1 MPFANLRQ
9 PMLLAVSAALIT
21 AAAATA
27 QSQAADGA
35 YPARTVRVVVPYA
48 AGGGADVSSRIL
60 FAKLTADL
68 GQQFVIDNR
77 GGAAGT
83 IGPAIVAKAPA
94 DGYTIL
100 YDATAHSVNPALFD
114 SLPYSQKSFE
124 PVFLAVRMP
133 LLMVVHPSVK
143 ARTVAEVIALAKA
156 TPTGLDW
163 GSAGNGSIQHLALEL
178 LRKMA
183 DIKLNHVPYKSGAPA
198 IADLLGG
205 HIKFYF
211 TNTAASSGYVKSGA
225 MRAIAQTSRERIAEF
240 PDLPPVADTLP
251 GFEAYEWNGVFVPSS
266 TPQAVIVR
274 LNSALNAA
282 IQDPKVKERFA
293 SLSVETRA
301 NTPQQFGA
309 FVAQE
314 TSKWAKVVREA
325 NIKLE

>member
-1 MPFANLRQ
+1 MRLTDFRQ
-9 PMLLAVSAALIT
+9 RALLTVSVALIGG
-21 AAAATA
+21 AAAAEV
-27 QSQAADGA
+27 QAADAA

-48 AGGGADVSSRIL
+48 AGGGADVLCRIL
-60 FAKLTADL
+60 FAKVSADL
-68 GQQFVIDNR
+68 AQQFLIDNR

-100 YDATAHSVNPALFD
+100 YDATAHSVNPALFA
-114 SLPYSQKSFE
+114 SLPYDARKDFQ
-124 PVFLAVRMP
+124 PVFLAARLP

-143 ARTVAEVIALAKA
+143 VKTVADVIALAKA

-163 GSAGNGSIQHLALEL
+163 ASSGNGGIQHLALEL

-183 DIKLNHVPYKSGAPA
+183 GIKLNHVPYKSGAPA

-211 TNTAASSGYVKSGA
+211 SNTAASSGYVKSGA
-225 MRAIAQTSRERIAEF
+225 MHAIAQTSRQRIAEF

-266 TPQAVIVR
+266 TPHAVIVR

-282 IQDPKVKERFA
+282 IQDPKVKERLA
-293 SLSVETRA
+293 SLSVETRT
-301 NTPQQFGA
+301 NTPQEFGA
-309 FVAQE
+309 FVAEE